1 MQNNRNIPHQTTLKI
16 ILKYNQINILL
27 ILHRSPPQVSRNQ
40 SVRGVALGFHVDD
53 LNWDRNSSCT
63 NLGKGG
69 ASGKEFSY

>member
-27 ILHRSPPQVSRNQ
+27 IRHRSPPQVSRNQ

-53 LNWDRNSSCT
+53 LN
-63 NLGKGG
+63 
-69 ASGKEFSY
+69 